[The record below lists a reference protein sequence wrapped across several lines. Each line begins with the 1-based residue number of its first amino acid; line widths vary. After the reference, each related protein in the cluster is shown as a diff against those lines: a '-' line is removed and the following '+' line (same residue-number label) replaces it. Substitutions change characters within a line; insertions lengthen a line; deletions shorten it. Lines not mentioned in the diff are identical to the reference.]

1 MLRLEVINFL
11 RGFAISTIV
20 LMHCVQGYLDGVLHK
35 LGIKRVDSFFS
46 YTSKIGYEW
55 YLVHSLTFIVVH
67 HFVNGMMP
75 MWMVLAVCLLTSYAV
90 ALFFSRLYKKLSII
104 KK

>member
-35 LGIKRVDSFFS
+35 LGIKRVDSFFC
-46 YTSKIGYEW
+46 YTSKIGYE
-55 YLVHSLTFIVVH
+55 
-67 HFVNGMMP
+67 
-75 MWMVLAVCLLTSYAV
+75 
-90 ALFFSRLYKKLSII
+90 
-104 KK
+104 

>member
-1 MLRLEVINFL
+1 MRKLEVIDFL

-35 LGIKRVDSFFS
+35 LGIKRVDSFFR

-67 HFVNGMMP
+67 HYVDEMMP
-75 MWMVLAVCLLTSYAV
+75 MWVVSLVCLLASYAIAFMFQKCREYV
-90 ALFFSRLYKKLSII
+90 GI
-104 KK
+104 

>member
-35 LGIKRVDSFFS
+35 LGIKRVDSFFR

-67 HFVNGMMP
+67 HYVDEMMP
-75 MWMVLAVCLLTSYAV
+75 MWMVLAVCLS
-90 ALFFSRLYKKLSII
+90 FFKSII
-104 KK
+104 CSI